1 MTLFDQL
8 ISKTIMYVPGPLVG
22 IFAKKYI
29 AGPTLQDAV
38 KVSRDLNK
46 QSVKTTIDVLGEFI
60 TTKEEATGFKQQA
73 LEVLTTI
80 DKSGID
86 ANLSIKPTQM
96 GLKLDKAFAFQ
107 NIEEIVS
114 YAKSLGNFIRIDM
127 EDISCTDDT
136 LEIYNRLRKDYPS
149 HVGTVLQSCLRRT
162 IKDIQDLQGQ
172 PMNIRLCKG
181 IYREPREHAYKHP
194 DVVNMNYVYGL
205 EKLFQAKAYT
215 GIATHDSRLVFE
227 ATRLIEKH
235 GLSRDDYE
243 FQMLLGVDEQ
253 MRKIIVDQGHRLRVY
268 VPYGRS
274 WLPYA
279 KRRLKE
285 NPDIAKHG
293 LRQILRLDRKSA

>member
-46 QSVKTTIDVLGEFI
+46 QSIKTTIDVLGEFI
-60 TTKEEATGFKQQA
+60 TTKDEATAFKQQA

-96 GLKLDKAFAFQ
+96 GLKLNKAFALQ

-114 YAKSLGNFIRIDM
+114 YAKSLGNFVRIDM

-149 HVGTVLQSCLRRT
+149 NVGTVLQSYLRRT
-162 IKDIQDLQGQ
+162 VNDIASLHDQ

-194 DVVNMNYVYGL
+194 DVVNMNYVYAL

-227 ATRLIEKH
+227 ATRLIDKY

-253 MRKIIVDQGHRLRVY
+253 LRKIIVDQGHRLRVY

-293 LRQILRLDRKSA
+293 LRQILRLNRKSA